1 MVGSF
6 ELYDDG
12 TQTFADTFSPS
23 TSGHVFDNSTAA
35 RGEIQ
40 AIDDPGNNIT
50 ILGTPVEGQTLTA
63 NTSTNDADATI
74 NYQWQESADGGDTWN
89 SIEGATGSTY
99 TLQQGDEN
107 NEVRVVATTSDPD
120 NTQSATAT
128 SVATGPVQDAPPT
141 VTVPVIEG
149 TAQDGQ
155 TLTVSASAG
164 GDDTLSYQW
173 MENSG
178 PNGIYQAIA
187 AATGSTY
194 VVQQGD
200 EGYQIDVVATATN
213 ANGVTASE
221 TSASTA
227 IVPPTTAADTFT
239 EAAIG
244 DPSNWF
250 DPDNWSIEVPT
261 VNDQV
266 VISATFAQAALGA
279 AMAGSLDV
287 NSSATLD
294 VSDGSLS
301 VSGTLQNTA
310 TITVEG
316 DADGVVASLYFGGDV
331 TNNGSITLSGDAI
344 PNAATANGESVTF
357 EGSVTNTG
365 SITLEAEVHGD
376 RGAAPNV
383 ASALFV
389 GTVTNIGTI
398 TVGAGTTTQVA
409 SATFESTVV
418 NAGGQIT
425 VNSGAAVM
433 LDSAIVEGGT
443 IISTGSI
450 NINGQVLFQ
459 DGIEISGGTLNISTS
474 DIQAPT
480 LDVETDPS
488 NGPGNPAD
496 AVFDD
501 INVNDDATIEVGTTT
516 ASGGTLMLKDGTEI
530 FGHGTGALNIGV
542 SGIVQIATNN
552 DGTGIAA
559 TFDDLNVTLQSSV
572 NGSGTIQVGGT
583 ELPATLVLTDGT
595 TISGGE
601 LSIGSS
607 GKVDIAFSDNIN
619 PDATFNGDLV
629 VFNQGM
635 LEIDSDAA
643 LGLAGTLTLQGGG
656 RVSMDLNSHIV
667 EVSDTAA
674 TLDNVDN
681 TLEGAGTIG
690 NGNDLLTVS
699 NSGTIDANFG
709 GRTLTIDTADDS
721 GNSTTLTNTGKLE
734 AESNGELLVHSDV
747 DDTGGSVVASGGF
760 VDFELGVTGGGTGTA
775 TISGG
780 GGIEYGWSSDVG
792 TAFDGSGTLVLDHQ
806 NQSDASYA
814 LLSPYTIGTMT
825 FSTASYIGTVSSF
838 AAGDTIDVTDLA
850 YATNETVTWTQQTTG
865 VNASGTLTMDG
876 GSQIASVT
884 LAGVYTQTNFAL
896 AQDNGTGTDVI
907 WNPTTVSATGVD
919 SNGNATEGDAV
930 TLSLNSQSLQ
940 NVTYTWIDGGVVQ
953 SDATDS
959 YTPTDDNGHQL
970 IALVSFTDP
979 TSGATDTVTAV
990 DGTVGVAPPTV
1001 TTPTISN
1008 DDQAGS
1014 GTVREGDV
1022 LTASATAR
1030 GDDTLSYQ
1038 WIENNGLGGAY
1049 QAIVG
1054 ATASTYV
1061 VQEGDENYQ
1070 IEVVATATNVDGV
1083 TASQT
1088 STPTST
1094 VIDDA
1099 TLSVAVS
1106 TTDNSLGVQEGQTL
1120 AAVATITG
1128 DATDLAAPVTYQWQS
1143 SSDGGQTWTN
1153 VGGAIS
1159 GNYFNG
1165 IASFLQLTEAN
1176 EGQELRVQ
1184 ASFTDDTGQ
1193 TVSATSTPTTTV
1205 GDVTPVITAPFSY
1218 AVDDL
1223 SLVRNGTEFYND
1235 TFSEAPPAS
1244 PLPLTLSTP
1253 IVYFTNGSTWS
1264 ESGGKAILSSTGVA
1278 PTNTGTGNYEVY
1290 AILNTNTDPTNT
1302 TMGSRSVQSFTVS
1315 ATFDLTAATPG
1326 TSYGVQLNDGTSTQV
1341 PDQIVS
1347 LYVHG
1352 QSDGST
1358 VVELVQSDLATD
1370 PATSTVLASETL
1382 TAAQLED
1389 NSQIELQ
1396 LSHVANSTAINGIF
1410 ELLND
1415 GTGTPVTFT
1424 PTGTIFTDG
1433 VDYTRADLVALTGSG
1448 IGLNVGAGQAVQ
1460 EGQTLTASATT
1471 NDADATVIFQ
1481 WQEASSPT
1489 GTFTNI
1495 GLSAAGTEN
1504 ANGVWTSSYT
1514 VQPTGSGEY
1523 IRVVGTTSDPD
1534 NTQSATA
1541 TSAVTGA
1548 VGPRA
1553 VAQTTSSLTAVPG
1566 TVTADGET
1574 TTTLTVTA
1582 KDAEGN
1588 PIGGA
1593 TVALTSADTGDHFG
1607 TVSGTTN
1614 AQGVF
1619 TTTLSSTEANAADT
1633 VTALINGTASETAS
1647 VDFTTGAVSQTTSSL
1662 TASPS
1667 TVAADGTSTTLLT
1680 VTAEDANG
1688 NVIPD
1693 ATVTLTA
1700 AGTGNTFTTPITGTT
1715 NAEGVFTTTLSS
1727 TVAQNDTFTALING
1741 TASETAA
1748 IDFTAALSVTASVI
1762 DNLAVQEGQTLV
1774 ATATIADSAYS
1785 GATIG
1790 YQWQSSSD
1798 GGVTWTDVGGALAGN
1813 FNNGQPSSFLQLTEA
1828 DEGLEFRVQA
1838 SITNSANQVITAT
1851 SAATT
1856 AVADVTPLI
1865 TPAFSYTVDDLSI
1878 VKNGTQIYNDA
1889 FAQAPP
1895 ASSTISNSGVATP
1908 IVFATLGSTWT
1919 EGTNN
1924 AGQAA
1929 AVLSSTGVAQ
1939 NPVNATT
1946 DQVYALLATNTDP
1959 TNTTAGLKEGAA
1971 FTVSATFDL
1980 TPTPYGSYGLQL
1992 NNGTSTH
1999 TPDQVVNLF
2008 VQSGS
2013 NGSTIVSLIDSDPAA
2028 GTSTVLASQ
2037 TLTTAE
2043 LASSN
2048 EVEFQLS
2055 HAANTTAITGT
2066 FELLDNGTVTLG
2078 PTTFTPTG
2086 TMFANTD
2093 NWAQVAIG
2101 AFVSSGVGLNVGAN
2115 EPVQVG
2121 QTLTVSA
2128 TTNDADATINY
2139 QWEESSSSSFGSFT
2153 DIGGNSASYTVQNAD
2168 LGDYIRVVA
2177 TTSDP
2182 DNTLAAT
2189 ATSAVTGAVGLDHWI
2204 AGSGNWTTAA
2214 DWSLAAPPTSAQMA
2228 DLDAAGIYTVTS
2240 SGTVTVAELISNPTA
2255 TLNITGGTFTVTNFE
2270 GQGPLVLS
2278 GGTLNIG
2285 SSSGSVVSLTESGG
2299 ATLTGSGNVTV
2310 TGSLAWSSTGSTM
2323 SGSGVTIIASTA
2335 TGTITGNVDLIRDLD
2350 IGGQVTVGQL
2360 NGGNSTIQMGS
2371 ASVPGFVKVLTDG
2384 TLTLIGAVSGFGGD
2398 GILVAGGG
2406 FPVADPGTVENAGTI
2421 IQEQANSTSTI
2432 AVALTNDS
2440 GGVINAESGTLD
2452 LTGGGS
2458 SAGTMQAEVWR
2469 YASIWWRYF
2478 HIGSWLAV

>member
-1 MVGSF
+1 M
-6 ELYDDG
+6 
-12 TQTFADTFSPS
+12 
-23 TSGHVFDNSTAA
+23 
-35 RGEIQ
+35 
-40 AIDDPGNNIT
+40 
-50 ILGTPVEGQTLTA
+50 
-63 NTSTNDADATI
+63 
-74 NYQWQESADGGDTWN
+74 
-89 SIEGATGSTY
+89 
-99 TLQQGDEN
+99 
-107 NEVRVVATTSDPD
+107 
-120 NTQSATAT
+120 
-128 SVATGPVQDAPPT
+128 
-141 VTVPVIEG
+141 
-149 TAQDGQ
+149 
-155 TLTVSASAG
+155 
-164 GDDTLSYQW
+164 
-173 MENSG
+173 
-178 PNGIYQAIA
+178 
-187 AATGSTY
+187 
-194 VVQQGD
+194 
-200 EGYQIDVVATATN
+200 
-213 ANGVTASE
+213 
-221 TSASTA
+221 
-227 IVPPTTAADTFT
+227 
-239 EAAIG
+239 
-244 DPSNWF
+244 
-250 DPDNWSIEVPT
+250 
-261 VNDQV
+261 
-266 VISATFAQAALGA
+266 
-279 AMAGSLDV
+279 
-287 NSSATLD
+287 
-294 VSDGSLS
+294 
-301 VSGTLQNTA
+301 
-310 TITVEG
+310 
-316 DADGVVASLYFGGDV
+316 
-331 TNNGSITLSGDAI
+331 
-344 PNAATANGESVTF
+344 
-357 EGSVTNTG
+357 
-365 SITLEAEVHGD
+365 
-376 RGAAPNV
+376 
-383 ASALFV
+383 
-389 GTVTNIGTI
+389 
-398 TVGAGTTTQVA
+398 
-409 SATFESTVV
+409 
-418 NAGGQIT
+418 
-425 VNSGAAVM
+425 
-433 LDSAIVEGGT
+433 
-443 IISTGSI
+443 
-450 NINGQVLFQ
+450 
-459 DGIEISGGTLNISTS
+459 
-474 DIQAPT
+474 
-480 LDVETDPS
+480 
-488 NGPGNPAD
+488 
-496 AVFDD
+496 
-501 INVNDDATIEVGTTT
+501 
-516 ASGGTLMLKDGTEI
+516 
-530 FGHGTGALNIGV
+530 
-542 SGIVQIATNN
+542 
-552 DGTGIAA
+552 
-559 TFDDLNVTLQSSV
+559 
-572 NGSGTIQVGGT
+572 
-583 ELPATLVLTDGT
+583 
-595 TISGGE
+595 
-601 LSIGSS
+601 
-607 GKVDIAFSDNIN
+607 
-619 PDATFNGDLV
+619 
-629 VFNQGM
+629 
-635 LEIDSDAA
+635 
-643 LGLAGTLTLQGGG
+643 
-656 RVSMDLNSHIV
+656 
-667 EVSDTAA
+667 
-674 TLDNVDN
+674 
-681 TLEGAGTIG
+681 
-690 NGNDLLTVS
+690 
-699 NSGTIDANFG
+699 
-709 GRTLTIDTADDS
+709 
-721 GNSTTLTNTGKLE
+721 
-734 AESNGELLVHSDV
+734 
-747 DDTGGSVVASGGF
+747 
-760 VDFELGVTGGGTGTA
+760 
-775 TISGG
+775 
-780 GGIEYGWSSDVG
+780 
-792 TAFDGSGTLVLDHQ
+792 
-806 NQSDASYA
+806 
-814 LLSPYTIGTMT
+814 
-825 FSTASYIGTVSSF
+825 
-838 AAGDTIDVTDLA
+838 
-850 YATNETVTWTQQTTG
+850 
-865 VNASGTLTMDG
+865 
-876 GSQIASVT
+876 
-884 LAGVYTQTNFAL
+884 
-896 AQDNGTGTDVI
+896 
-907 WNPTTVSATGVD
+907 
-919 SNGNATEGDAV
+919 
-930 TLSLNSQSLQ
+930 
-940 NVTYTWIDGGVVQ
+940 
-953 SDATDS
+953 
-959 YTPTDDNGHQL
+959 
-970 IALVSFTDP
+970 
-979 TSGATDTVTAV
+979 
-990 DGTVGVAPPTV
+990 
-1001 TTPTISN
+1001 
-1008 DDQAGS
+1008 
-1014 GTVREGDV
+1014 
-1022 LTASATAR
+1022 
-1030 GDDTLSYQ
+1030 
-1038 WIENNGLGGAY
+1038 
-1049 QAIVG
+1049 
-1054 ATASTYV
+1054 

-1070 IEVVATATNVDGV
+1070 IEVVATATNVNGV

-1278 PTNTGTGNYEVY
+1278 PTNTGTGNDQVF

-1302 TMGSRSVQSFTVS
+1302 TNGLKLVQSFTVS

-1341 PDQIVS
+1341 SDQIVS

-1838 SITNSANQVITAT
+1838 SITNSADQVITAT
-1851 SAATT
+1851 SAPTA

-2121 QTLTVSA
+2121 QTLTASA

-2139 QWEESSSSSFGSFT
+2139 QWEESSSSSFGTFT

-2168 LGDYIRVVA
+2168 LGGYIRVVA

-2182 DNTLAAT
+2182 DNTQTAT
-2189 ATSAVTGAVGLDHWI
+2189 ATSAVTGAVGVDNWI
-2204 AGSGNWTTAA
+2204 AGSGNWTSAA
-2214 DWSLAAPPTSAQMA
+2214 DWSLAAPPTSAQIA
-2228 DLDAAGIYTVTS
+2228 DLDAAGTYTVTS
-2240 SGTVTVAELISNPTA
+2240 PGTVTVAELISTSTA
-2255 TLNITGGTFTVTNFE
+2255 TLDITGGTFTVTNFE

-2278 GGTLNIG
+2278 GGTLSIG
-2285 SSSGSVVSLTESGG
+2285 NSSGSVVSLTESGG

-2458 SAGTMQAEVWR
+2458 SAGTMQAEFGATLQFGGGTFTLAAGSQFNDAGNLTVSAGTLTTNASDVMSVGGALTVDGTLNLNNAISPSSVTIGSGGTLNANAAVSTSSLTLTGGGTQTGSGNVTVTGSLAWSSTGSTMSGSGATIIASTATGTITGNVDLIRDLDIGGQRDRGSAQRRQFHHPDGFGKRSGLCQSAYGRHADADWR
-2469 YASIWWRYF
+2469 GQRIWWGWHFGCWRGVPGGRPRHGRERGNDHSGAGQF
-2478 HIGSWLAV
+2478 DLHDRGGAHQ